1 MKTSGIS
8 VVCILLV
15 LGFILVPVVAQQAPQ
30 PTAAQ
35 PSAPQPSVQPAT
47 DQNAPVQVPESYI
60 ARTKKQGA
68 FLDMNL
74 NDAIRLALTNNLE
87 IAIEDFNE
95 DLNKQRII
103 GTRGFYDPRF
113 TFSVGWRETKRPATN
128 VLDAGAGVPVSTGNG
143 FSFNTQLLQQVP
155 GGGAFTLNFDN
166 SRNSSNSTFQTLDPG
181 VSTTLDFQFSQPI
194 LKGFRQTQTERQLK
208 VLNLDQK
215 IADSVFEE
223 RVSTIVQQV
232 ENQYWELV
240 YAIEN
245 HETRRQAMELA
256 IVQHRNNQK
265 RVEIGV
271 MAPIEITKSRAAVA
285 NSEQDMITSE
295 VGIIEAQNNLKRLL
309 APDPKASIWNISVIP
324 TDLPEM
330 KDLTLSLDEAI
341 EKALQQRPELAQ
353 ARYRLE
359 QNEIDRA
366 YYKNQGKPAVNL
378 VARAWNVGSA
388 GDVYTA
394 ERIDTDGDGVPDAKG
409 PSVLDPTH
417 QLYGRFGN
425 AWGQA
430 FGFDYFNYQLGVS
443 IEMPFRNRAAEAE
456 RAQVVINERQLTS
469 RMKNTQQTVMVDV
482 RNAYESIYTRRKGW
496 ETSKVAR
503 QLSEEQLAGENKR
516 FEAGLSTNFE
526 VLEYQRQLADAKV
539 RELRAL
545 IDYQRALTSLQK
557 AMYTIIDQ
565 NDIVVARGQNG
576 AAK

>member
-1 MKTSGIS
+1 MKTSGIMMTS
-8 VVCILLV
+8 ALLV
-15 LGFILVPVVAQQAPQ
+15 LGFILVPVVAQQTP
-30 PTAAQ
+30 PPAAAE
-35 PSAPQPSVQPAT
+35 PSAQMTAEQA
-47 DQNAPVQVPESYI
+47 APVQVPESYI

-74 NDAIRLALTNNLE
+74 KDAIRLALTNNLE
-87 IAIEDFNE
+87 IAIEDYNE

-103 GTRGFYDPRF
+103 GTRGFYDPKLV
-113 TFSVGWRETKRPATN
+113 FSVGWREQQRPATSI
-128 VLDAGAGVPVSTGNG
+128 LDAGSGVDVSKSDGL
-143 FSFNTQLLQQVP
+143 SFDTQLQQQVP
-155 GGGAFTLNFDN
+155 GGGAFTFNFDN
-166 SRNSSNSTFQTLDPG
+166 SRSSSNSNFQTFNPG
-181 VSTTLDFQFSQPI
+181 VSSTLDFQFSQPV
-194 LKGFRQTQTERQLK
+194 LKGFRQTSTERQLK

-240 YAIEN
+240 YAIEI

-330 KDLTLSLDEAI
+330 KDLSLTMDQAI
-341 EKALQQRPELAQ
+341 EKALEQRPELAQ
-353 ARYRLE
+353 ARYRIE

-378 VARAWNVGSA
+378 TARMWNVGSA
-388 GDVYTA
+388 GDVYKDVL
-394 ERIDTDGDGVPDAKG
+394 IDTNNDGVPDTRVGKELN
-409 PSVLDPTH
+409 PNHP
-417 QLYGRFGN
+417 LYGRFGN
-425 AWGQA
+425 SWGQV
-430 FGFDYFNYQLGVS
+430 FGFDYINYQFGVTV
-443 IEMPFRNRAAEAE
+443 EMPFRNRASEAE

-503 QLSEEQLAGENKR
+503 QLSEEQLSGENKR

-545 IDYQRALTSLQK
+545 IDYQRALTDLQK

-576 AAK
+576 TVK